1 MKKNA
6 TRLLAML
13 LALLMMLSLVAC
25 SKAPASTDAPATETS
40 KEPSAESSTEEPAKP
55 ESESE
60 GAEEP
65 AEADPFGKYEE
76 PITINVVRTLDSTIG
91 FNEDYP
97 ETYSLE
103 DNVWSH
109 AYEDYLNIK
118 LNYLWTPI
126 ADEYATKWNMAMATN
141 SLPDMGWVDGLT
153 YQKLVEADLVEDMT
167 DIFEEYASDYY
178 KAQVEADGGVTR
190 EFMTFNGRMLGLP
203 LTGTTP
209 DGINLLFVRRD
220 WLDAVG
226 MDAPTTIDELVE
238 VAQAFKDAKL
248 GGDDTYGIC
257 MSPYAFAGE
266 CDWEGFLNGY
276 GAYYNIWVEDGN
288 GGLAYSTTQPEMRE
302 AVLKL
307 QEMYAAGLITTDMAV
322 NPNAREDLVAGK
334 VGMAYG
340 TYWAPISA
348 IQSNMN
354 NDPNADWIVC
364 ELPTVDGSPMTTQAW
379 GDGVP
384 SKFFFVRKGCEHP
397 EAAVKMVNLHYKLDV
412 EQPTVYN
419 FHEGSMIQVHQYRL
433 TEQWEPWR
441 NMQACYRI
449 WEAMETGDES
459 LLQTANDKDMYA
471 TVTGYLDGTC
481 PREKV
486 GYALVNAPE
495 DSTYS
500 ICDELNK
507 DGRIILSA
515 YTTITPAHISEKL
528 LILDGK
534 VTDAILKVICGE
546 DISVFDE
553 AIEYWHN
560 NGGDDIT
567 QEVNEWYANK

>member
-6 TRLLAML
+6 ARL
-13 LALLMMLSLVAC
+13 LALLLAVVMMLSLVAC
-25 SKAPASTDAPATETS
+25 SKAPASTDASSTDPS
-40 KEPSAESSTEEPAKP
+40 KESSAEKTGSTP
-55 ESESE
+55 ENTD
-60 GAEEP
+60 EP

-91 FNEDYP
+91 FNKDYP

-109 AYEDYLNIK
+109 AYEEYLNIK

-167 DIFEEYASDYY
+167 GFFEEYASDYY

-190 EFMTFNGRMLGLP
+190 AFMTFNGRMLGLP

-220 WLDAVG
+220 WLEQVN
-226 MDAPTTIDELVE
+226 MEAPTTIDELVE

-257 MSPYAFAGE
+257 MGPYAFAGE

-276 GAYYNIWVEDGN
+276 GAYYNIWVEDGH
-288 GGLAYSTTQPEMRE
+288 GGLAYSTIQPEMRE

-307 QEMYAAGLITTDMAV
+307 REMYAAGLITTDMAV

-334 VGMAYG
+334 TGIAYG

-384 SKFFFVRKGCEHP
+384 SQFFFVRKGYEHP
-397 EAAVKMVNLHYKLDV
+397 EAAVKMINLHYKLDV

-419 FHEGSMIQVHQYRL
+419 FHEESMIQVQQYRL
-433 TEQWEPWR
+433 AACWEPWR
-441 NMQACYRI
+441 NMQGCYRI
-449 WEAMETGDES
+449 WEAMKTGDES
-459 LLQTANDKDMYA
+459 LLQTANDKDMYEI
-471 TVTGYLDGTC
+471 VTGYLDGTVA
-481 PREKV
+481 REKV

-495 DSTYS
+495 NSTYS

-515 YTTITPAHISEKL
+515 YTTLTPAHISEKL
-528 LILDGK
+528 LVLDEK
-534 VTDAILKVICGE
+534 VTDAILKVFCGA

-567 QEVNEWYANK
+567 REVNEWYATK